1 MYAHFVGGP
10 LSHSGKLQLICDYD
24 VFLLK
29 VNSTVTKCISPNAL
43 LFFRQRQIINELE
56 LLQRLPVTQE
66 QLLHPNYHPSPLA
79 YAIQAQ
85 MPQLAPPPV
94 PPPPPARPEPSFRGM
109 SREDFHLRVRNRLED
124 VAQAALNRT
133 DGEREYQQKELMI
146 KSRLRYVTFMVSV
159 WCGEIRKQFH

>member
-1 MYAHFVGGP
+1 MCLSIKGP
-10 LSHSGKLQLICDYD
+10 LWEVQLICDYD
-24 VFLLK
+24 VFSLK
-29 VNSTVTKCISPNAL
+29 VNSPVTKCISPNAL

-66 QLLHPNYHPSPLA
+66 QLLHSNYHPSPLA

-85 MPQLAPPPV
+85 MPQLTLPPVLPPPPV
-94 PPPPPARPEPSFRGM
+94 RPEPTFRGM
-109 SREDFHLRVRNRLED
+109 SREDFHLTVRNRLED

-159 WCGEIRKQFH
+159 WR